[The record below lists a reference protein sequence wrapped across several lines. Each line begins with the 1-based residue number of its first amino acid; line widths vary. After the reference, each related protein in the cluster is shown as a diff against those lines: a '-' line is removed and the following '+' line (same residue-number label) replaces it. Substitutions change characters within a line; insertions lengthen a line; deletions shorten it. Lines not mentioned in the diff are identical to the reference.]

1 MLAQD
6 FIVRASLDKM
16 PNILILWAFRH
27 YTCAVDLLYSVGK
40 AVVLE
45 IFKKKKSTHK
55 TLTMNRGED
64 RVSLWK
70 NKDNF
75 YH

>member
-27 YTCAVDLLYSVGK
+27 YTCAVMGRRLALFGRKSSRFRD
-40 AVVLE
+40 
-45 IFKKKKSTHK
+45 IFKKKHTQ
-55 TLTMNRGED
+55 NIDNEQRGRQSELVAEQ
-64 RVSLWK
+64 R
-70 NKDNF
+70 
-75 YH
+75 

>member
-27 YTCAVDLLYSVGK
+27 YTCAIDLLYSVGK

-45 IFKKKKSTHK
+45 IFKKKKKHTQ
-55 TLTMNRGED
+55 NIDNEQRGRQSELVEEQ
-64 RVSLWK
+64 R
-70 NKDNF
+70 
-75 YH
+75 